1 MKHGSSLLIWYFLS
15 MFLLSDITLAE
26 EKILSAP
33 LINLDKIQP
42 SFEVLNEE
50 NESLT
55 SNSSIKEKKNIK
67 KINSHAVLIGLDKIT
82 AKSSKILVNLDEIK
96 KFGPLEIKI
105 LKCGKVKVNNQ
116 LNDVA
121 YMQVKDLTKNENEK
135 VYIFNGWTF
144 SSDPNLTPFDHA
156 IYDLQLLNCN
166 KV

>member
-55 SNSSIKEKKNIK
+55 SNSSIKEKK
-67 KINSHAVLIGLDKIT
+67 
-82 AKSSKILVNLDEIK
+82 
-96 KFGPLEIKI
+96 I
-105 LKCGKVKVNNQ
+105 LKK
-116 LNDVA
+116 
-121 YMQVKDLTKNENEK
+121 
-135 VYIFNGWTF
+135 
-144 SSDPNLTPFDHA
+144 
-156 IYDLQLLNCN
+156 
-166 KV
+166 